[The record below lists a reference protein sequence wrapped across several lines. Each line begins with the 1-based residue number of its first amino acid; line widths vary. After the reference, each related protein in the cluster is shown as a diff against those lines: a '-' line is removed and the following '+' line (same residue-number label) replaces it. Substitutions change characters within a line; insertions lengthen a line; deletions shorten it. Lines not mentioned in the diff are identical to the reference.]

1 MNVNRMKKRILLLL
15 LVIPALIKAQDVMTE
30 TRQELTSPDGAYRFT
45 FYQRAV
51 GEDNAQMY
59 YTLTYKNRPV
69 IEESKLGVLIE
80 NQLFESALG
89 IPNDTCHFWCENLKL
104 TGTEHQK
111 TDEIWKPVYGERAEV
126 RDCYN
131 EMTLKFKKGEGKG
144 NRDGGYDKRKNYF
157 MNIIVRA
164 YNEGVAF
171 RYHFPEMTNG
181 LFLHIVGEQTSF
193 TMPEGTM
200 AYYERWAQGPYELRP
215 LEGWGK
221 EESERPLTLK
231 LPDGLSVA
239 LLEAEMVDYVRGKF
253 RLSAEKPSTLETSL
267 YSSVDIISPYSTP
280 WRVIMVG
287 ERPVDLINNNDIVLN
302 LNPAC
307 KLADTSWIKPGKVFR
322 SGDLK
327 QDRVKAAID
336 FAAERGIQY
345 VHMDAGWYGP
355 EMKMSSD
362 ATTVSPDKDLDI
374 PALCKYAESK
384 GIGLMVY
391 VNQRALVQQLDTLL
405 LNKKVT
411 SDTKISVMR
420 QVIVENEQSSAK
432 DSTQVIALF
441 DRMMKQD
448 MDDPQ
453 IPMLYSQ
460 YLLSKNMEQ
469 EAVPVLEQ
477 VVDLDP
483 TNKAARLMLVSA
495 AVKKEDYK
503 QIIKVCEPGIEAT
516 PDALELYY
524 YLAIAYHQAE
534 QGDSVLSVCN
544 RALEHITP
552 DTRKEV
558 ISDFYSIMGD
568 IYHTK
573 KQMTEAYAAYDS
585 ALVYNPSNIGA
596 LNNYAYYL
604 SVERRD
610 LDKAEEM
617 SYKTVKAEPNNSTY
631 LDTYAWIL
639 FEKGNYAE
647 ARIYIDNAMKNDGE
661 KSDVIVEHCGDIY
674 FMTGDV
680 EGALKYWKK
689 ALEMGSESKTLKQ
702 KIEKKKYI
710 AE

>member
-1 MNVNRMKKRILLLL
+1 MKIKIGWLFVTVLMLTSCGGIRSVRTAKTTAKADGASLMKETLLSAEQQRKYDYFFLEAMRMKGKNEYDAAFGLLQHCLD
-15 LVIPALIKAQDVMTE
+15 INPTA
-30 TRQELTSPDGAYRFT
+30 S
-45 FYQRAV
+45 
-51 GEDNAQMY
+51 
-59 YTLTYKNRPV
+59 
-69 IEESKLGVLIE
+69 
-80 NQLFESALG
+80 SALY
-89 IPNDTCHFWCENLKL
+89 
-104 TGTEHQK
+104 
-111 TDEIWKPVYGERAEV
+111 EISQYYMFLRQVPQGQAALEQA
-126 RDCYN
+126 
-131 EMTLKFKKGEGKG
+131 
-144 NRDGGYDKRKNYF
+144 
-157 MNIIVRA
+157 
-164 YNEGVAF
+164 VAF
-171 RYHFPEMTNG
+171 APDNYWYSQG
-181 LFLHIVGEQTSF
+181 LVSLYQ
-193 TMPEGTM
+193 
-200 AYYERWAQGPYELRP
+200 QQNELD
-215 LEGWGK
+215 K
-221 EESERPLTLK
+221 AA
-231 LPDGLSVA
+231 A
-239 LLEAEMVDYVRGKF
+239 LLEKMVTRFPSKQDPLFSLLDIYSRQEKYNDVISTLNRLEKRLGKNEQLSMEKF
-253 RLSAEKPSTLETSL
+253 RIYLQMKDDKKAFQEIESL
-267 YSSVDIISPYSTP
+267 VQEYPMDMRYQ
-280 WRVIMVG
+280 VILGDVYLQNG
-287 ERPVDLINNNDIVLN
+287 KKQEAYDAYQKVLAVEPD
-302 LNPAC
+302 NP
-307 KLADTSWIKPGKVFR
+307 
-322 SGDLK
+322 
-327 QDRVKAAID
+327 
-336 FAAERGIQY
+336 
-345 VHMDAGWYGP
+345 M
-355 EMKMSSD
+355 
-362 ATTVSPDKDLDI
+362 
-374 PALCKYAESK
+374 ALFSMASYYEQTGQKELY
-384 GIGLMVY
+384 
-391 VNQRALVQQLDTLL
+391 QQQLDTLL

-420 QVIVENEQSSAK
+420 QVIAENEQSSAK

-674 FMTGDV
+674 FMTGDA

>member
-1 MNVNRMKKRILLLL
+1 MK
-15 LVIPALIKAQDVMTE
+15 IKIGWLFVTVLM
-30 TRQELTSPDGAYRFT
+30 LTSCGGIRSVRTAKTTAKADGASLMK
-45 FYQRAV
+45 
-51 GEDNAQMY
+51 E
-59 YTLTYKNRPV
+59 TL
-69 IEESKLGVLIE
+69 
-80 NQLFESALG
+80 
-89 IPNDTCHFWCENLKL
+89 
-104 TGTEHQK
+104 
-111 TDEIWKPVYGERAEV
+111 
-126 RDCYN
+126 
-131 EMTLKFKKGEGKG
+131 
-144 NRDGGYDKRKNYF
+144 
-157 MNIIVRA
+157 
-164 YNEGVAF
+164 
-171 RYHFPEMTNG
+171 
-181 LFLHIVGEQTSF
+181 
-193 TMPEGTM
+193 
-200 AYYERWAQGPYELRP
+200 
-215 LEGWGK
+215 
-221 EESERPLTLK
+221 
-231 LPDGLSVA
+231 
-239 LLEAEMVDYVRGKF
+239 
-253 RLSAEKPSTLETSL
+253 LSAEQQRKYDYFFLEAMRMKGKNEYDAAFGLLQHCLDINPNASSALYEISQYYMFLRQVPQGQAALEQAVAFAPDNYWYSQGLVSLYQQQNELDKAVTLLEKMVTRFPSKQEPLFSLLDIYSRQEKYNDVISTLNRLEKRLGKNEQLSMEKFRIYLQMKDDKKAFQEIESL
-267 YSSVDIISPYSTP
+267 VQEYPMDMRYQ
-280 WRVIMVG
+280 VILGDVYLQNG
-287 ERPVDLINNNDIVLN
+287 KKQEAYDAYQKVLAVEPD
-302 LNPAC
+302 NP
-307 KLADTSWIKPGKVFR
+307 
-322 SGDLK
+322 
-327 QDRVKAAID
+327 
-336 FAAERGIQY
+336 
-345 VHMDAGWYGP
+345 M
-355 EMKMSSD
+355 
-362 ATTVSPDKDLDI
+362 
-374 PALCKYAESK
+374 ALFSMASYYEQTGQKELY
-384 GIGLMVY
+384 
-391 VNQRALVQQLDTLL
+391 QQQLDTLL

-420 QVIVENEQSSAK
+420 QVIAENEQSSAK

-674 FMTGDV
+674 FMTGDA

>member
-1 MNVNRMKKRILLLL
+1 MKIKIGWLFVTVLMLTSCGGIRSVRTAKTTAKADGASLMKETLLSAEQQRKYDYFFLEAMRMKGKNEYDAAFGLLQHCLD
-15 LVIPALIKAQDVMTE
+15 INPTA
-30 TRQELTSPDGAYRFT
+30 S
-45 FYQRAV
+45 
-51 GEDNAQMY
+51 
-59 YTLTYKNRPV
+59 
-69 IEESKLGVLIE
+69 
-80 NQLFESALG
+80 SALY
-89 IPNDTCHFWCENLKL
+89 
-104 TGTEHQK
+104 
-111 TDEIWKPVYGERAEV
+111 EISQYYMFLRQVPQGQEALEKAVARAPDNYWYSQGLV
-126 RDCYN
+126 SLYQQQN
-131 EMTLKFKKGEGKG
+131 EL
-144 NRDGGYDKRKNYF
+144 DK
-157 MNIIVRA
+157 A
-164 YNEGVAF
+164 A
-171 RYHFPEMTNG
+171 
-181 LFLHIVGEQTSF
+181 
-193 TMPEGTM
+193 
-200 AYYERWAQGPYELRP
+200 
-215 LEGWGK
+215 
-221 EESERPLTLK
+221 
-231 LPDGLSVA
+231 A
-239 LLEAEMVDYVRGKF
+239 LLEKMVTRFPSKQDPLFSLLDIYSRQEKYNDVISTLNRLEKRLGKNEQLSMEKF
-253 RLSAEKPSTLETSL
+253 RIYLQMKDDKKAFQEIESL
-267 YSSVDIISPYSTP
+267 VQEYPMDMRYQ
-280 WRVIMVG
+280 VILGDVYLQNG
-287 ERPVDLINNNDIVLN
+287 KKQEAYDAYQKVLAVEPD
-302 LNPAC
+302 NP
-307 KLADTSWIKPGKVFR
+307 
-322 SGDLK
+322 
-327 QDRVKAAID
+327 
-336 FAAERGIQY
+336 
-345 VHMDAGWYGP
+345 M
-355 EMKMSSD
+355 
-362 ATTVSPDKDLDI
+362 
-374 PALCKYAESK
+374 ALFSMASYYEQTGQKELY
-384 GIGLMVY
+384 
-391 VNQRALVQQLDTLL
+391 QQQLDTLL

-420 QVIVENEQSSAK
+420 QVIAENEQSSAK

>member
-1 MNVNRMKKRILLLL
+1 MFVTVLMLTSCGGIQSVRTAKTTAKADGASLMKETLLSAEQQRKYDYFFLEAMRMKGKNEYDAAFGLLQHCLD
-15 LVIPALIKAQDVMTE
+15 INPTA
-30 TRQELTSPDGAYRFT
+30 S
-45 FYQRAV
+45 
-51 GEDNAQMY
+51 
-59 YTLTYKNRPV
+59 
-69 IEESKLGVLIE
+69 
-80 NQLFESALG
+80 SALY
-89 IPNDTCHFWCENLKL
+89 
-104 TGTEHQK
+104 
-111 TDEIWKPVYGERAEV
+111 EISQYYMFLRQVPQGQVALEQA
-126 RDCYN
+126 
-131 EMTLKFKKGEGKG
+131 
-144 NRDGGYDKRKNYF
+144 
-157 MNIIVRA
+157 
-164 YNEGVAF
+164 VAF
-171 RYHFPEMTNG
+171 APDNYWYSQG
-181 LFLHIVGEQTSF
+181 LVSLYQ
-193 TMPEGTM
+193 
-200 AYYERWAQGPYELRP
+200 QQNELD
-215 LEGWGK
+215 K
-221 EESERPLTLK
+221 AA
-231 LPDGLSVA
+231 A
-239 LLEAEMVDYVRGKF
+239 LLEKMVTRFPSKQDPLFSLLDIYSRQEKYNDVISTLNRLEKRLGKNEQLSMEKF
-253 RLSAEKPSTLETSL
+253 RIYLQMKDDKKAFQEIESL
-267 YSSVDIISPYSTP
+267 VQEYPMDMRYQ
-280 WRVIMVG
+280 VILGDVYLQNG
-287 ERPVDLINNNDIVLN
+287 KKQEAYDAYQKVLAVEPD
-302 LNPAC
+302 NP
-307 KLADTSWIKPGKVFR
+307 
-322 SGDLK
+322 
-327 QDRVKAAID
+327 
-336 FAAERGIQY
+336 
-345 VHMDAGWYGP
+345 M
-355 EMKMSSD
+355 
-362 ATTVSPDKDLDI
+362 
-374 PALCKYAESK
+374 ALFSMASYYEQTGQKELY
-384 GIGLMVY
+384 
-391 VNQRALVQQLDTLL
+391 QQQLDTLL

-420 QVIVENEQSSAK
+420 QVIAENEQSSAK

-674 FMTGDV
+674 FMTGDA

>member
-1 MNVNRMKKRILLLL
+1 MKIKIGWLFVTVLMLTSCGGIRSVRTAKTTAKADGASLMKETLLSAEQQRKYDYFFLEAMRMKGKNEYDAAFGLLQHCLD
-15 LVIPALIKAQDVMTE
+15 INPTA
-30 TRQELTSPDGAYRFT
+30 S
-45 FYQRAV
+45 
-51 GEDNAQMY
+51 
-59 YTLTYKNRPV
+59 
-69 IEESKLGVLIE
+69 
-80 NQLFESALG
+80 SALY
-89 IPNDTCHFWCENLKL
+89 
-104 TGTEHQK
+104 
-111 TDEIWKPVYGERAEV
+111 EISQYYMFLRQVPQGQVALEQA
-126 RDCYN
+126 
-131 EMTLKFKKGEGKG
+131 
-144 NRDGGYDKRKNYF
+144 
-157 MNIIVRA
+157 
-164 YNEGVAF
+164 VAF
-171 RYHFPEMTNG
+171 APDNYWYSQG
-181 LFLHIVGEQTSF
+181 LVSLYQ
-193 TMPEGTM
+193 
-200 AYYERWAQGPYELRP
+200 QQNELD
-215 LEGWGK
+215 K
-221 EESERPLTLK
+221 AA
-231 LPDGLSVA
+231 A
-239 LLEAEMVDYVRGKF
+239 LLEKMVTRFSSKQDPLFSLLDIYSRQEKYNDVISTLNRLEKRLGKNEQLSMEKF
-253 RLSAEKPSTLETSL
+253 RIYLQMKDDKKAFQEIESL
-267 YSSVDIISPYSTP
+267 VQEYPMDMRYQ
-280 WRVIMVG
+280 VILGDVYLQNG
-287 ERPVDLINNNDIVLN
+287 KKQEAYDAYQKVLAVEPD
-302 LNPAC
+302 NP
-307 KLADTSWIKPGKVFR
+307 
-322 SGDLK
+322 
-327 QDRVKAAID
+327 
-336 FAAERGIQY
+336 
-345 VHMDAGWYGP
+345 M
-355 EMKMSSD
+355 
-362 ATTVSPDKDLDI
+362 
-374 PALCKYAESK
+374 ALFSMASYYEQTGQKELY
-384 GIGLMVY
+384 
-391 VNQRALVQQLDTLL
+391 QQQLDTLL

-420 QVIVENEQSSAK
+420 QVIAENEQSSAK

-674 FMTGDV
+674 FMTGDA

>member
-1 MNVNRMKKRILLLL
+1 MLNGENRMK
-15 LVIPALIKAQDVMTE
+15 IKIGWLFVTVLM
-30 TRQELTSPDGAYRFT
+30 LTSCGGIRSVRTAKTTAKADGASLMKET
-45 FYQRAV
+45 LLSAEQQRKYDYFFLEAMRMK
-51 GEDNAQMY
+51 G
-59 YTLTYKNRPV
+59 KNEYDAAFGLLQHCLDINPTA
-69 IEESKLGVLIE
+69 S
-80 NQLFESALG
+80 SALY
-89 IPNDTCHFWCENLKL
+89 
-104 TGTEHQK
+104 
-111 TDEIWKPVYGERAEV
+111 EISQYYMFLRQVPQGQVALEQA
-126 RDCYN
+126 
-131 EMTLKFKKGEGKG
+131 
-144 NRDGGYDKRKNYF
+144 
-157 MNIIVRA
+157 
-164 YNEGVAF
+164 VAF
-171 RYHFPEMTNG
+171 VPDNYWYSQG
-181 LFLHIVGEQTSF
+181 LVSLYQ
-193 TMPEGTM
+193 
-200 AYYERWAQGPYELRP
+200 QQNELD
-215 LEGWGK
+215 K
-221 EESERPLTLK
+221 AA
-231 LPDGLSVA
+231 A
-239 LLEAEMVDYVRGKF
+239 LLEKMVTRFPSKQDPLFSLLDIYSRQEKYNDVISTLNRLEKRLGKNEQLSMEKF
-253 RLSAEKPSTLETSL
+253 RIYLQMKDDKKAFQEIESL
-267 YSSVDIISPYSTP
+267 VQEYPMDMRYQ
-280 WRVIMVG
+280 VILGDVYLQNG
-287 ERPVDLINNNDIVLN
+287 KKQEAYDAYQKVLAVEPD
-302 LNPAC
+302 NP
-307 KLADTSWIKPGKVFR
+307 
-322 SGDLK
+322 
-327 QDRVKAAID
+327 
-336 FAAERGIQY
+336 
-345 VHMDAGWYGP
+345 M
-355 EMKMSSD
+355 
-362 ATTVSPDKDLDI
+362 
-374 PALCKYAESK
+374 ALFSMASYYEQTGQKELY
-384 GIGLMVY
+384 
-391 VNQRALVQQLDTLL
+391 QQQLDTLL

-420 QVIVENEQSSAK
+420 QVIAENEQSSAK

>member
-1 MNVNRMKKRILLLL
+1 MKIKIGWLFVTVLMLTSCGGIRSVRTAKTTAKADGASLMKETLLSAEQQRKYDYFFLEAMRMKGKNEYDAVFGLLQHCLD
-15 LVIPALIKAQDVMTE
+15 INPTA
-30 TRQELTSPDGAYRFT
+30 S
-45 FYQRAV
+45 
-51 GEDNAQMY
+51 
-59 YTLTYKNRPV
+59 
-69 IEESKLGVLIE
+69 
-80 NQLFESALG
+80 SALY
-89 IPNDTCHFWCENLKL
+89 
-104 TGTEHQK
+104 
-111 TDEIWKPVYGERAEV
+111 EISQYYMFLRQVPQGQVALEQA
-126 RDCYN
+126 
-131 EMTLKFKKGEGKG
+131 
-144 NRDGGYDKRKNYF
+144 
-157 MNIIVRA
+157 
-164 YNEGVAF
+164 VAF
-171 RYHFPEMTNG
+171 APDNYWYSQG
-181 LFLHIVGEQTSF
+181 LVSLYQ
-193 TMPEGTM
+193 
-200 AYYERWAQGPYELRP
+200 QQNELD
-215 LEGWGK
+215 K
-221 EESERPLTLK
+221 AA
-231 LPDGLSVA
+231 A
-239 LLEAEMVDYVRGKF
+239 LLEKMVTRFPSKQDPLFSLLDIYSRQEKYNDVISTLNRLEKRLGKNEQLSMEKF
-253 RLSAEKPSTLETSL
+253 RIYLQMKDDKKAFQEIESL
-267 YSSVDIISPYSTP
+267 VQEYPMDMRYQ
-280 WRVIMVG
+280 VILGDVYLQNG
-287 ERPVDLINNNDIVLN
+287 KKQEAYDAYQKVLAVEPD
-302 LNPAC
+302 NP
-307 KLADTSWIKPGKVFR
+307 
-322 SGDLK
+322 
-327 QDRVKAAID
+327 
-336 FAAERGIQY
+336 
-345 VHMDAGWYGP
+345 M
-355 EMKMSSD
+355 
-362 ATTVSPDKDLDI
+362 
-374 PALCKYAESK
+374 ALFSMASYYEQTGQKELY
-384 GIGLMVY
+384 
-391 VNQRALVQQLDTLL
+391 QQQLDTLL

-420 QVIVENEQSSAK
+420 QVIAENEQSSAK

>member
-1 MNVNRMKKRILLLL
+1 MLNGENRMK
-15 LVIPALIKAQDVMTE
+15 IKIGWLFVTVLM
-30 TRQELTSPDGAYRFT
+30 LTSCGGIQSVRTAKTTAKADGASLMKET
-45 FYQRAV
+45 LLSAEQQRKYDYFFLEAMRMK
-51 GEDNAQMY
+51 G
-59 YTLTYKNRPV
+59 KNEYDAAFGLLQHCLDINPTA
-69 IEESKLGVLIE
+69 S
-80 NQLFESALG
+80 SALY
-89 IPNDTCHFWCENLKL
+89 
-104 TGTEHQK
+104 
-111 TDEIWKPVYGERAEV
+111 EISQYYMFLRQVPQGQVALEQA
-126 RDCYN
+126 
-131 EMTLKFKKGEGKG
+131 
-144 NRDGGYDKRKNYF
+144 
-157 MNIIVRA
+157 
-164 YNEGVAF
+164 VAF
-171 RYHFPEMTNG
+171 APDNYWYSQG
-181 LFLHIVGEQTSF
+181 LVSLYQ
-193 TMPEGTM
+193 
-200 AYYERWAQGPYELRP
+200 QQNELD
-215 LEGWGK
+215 K
-221 EESERPLTLK
+221 AA
-231 LPDGLSVA
+231 A
-239 LLEAEMVDYVRGKF
+239 LLEKMVTRFPSKQDPLFSLLDIYSRQEKYNDVISTLNRLEKRLGKNEQLSMEKF
-253 RLSAEKPSTLETSL
+253 RIYLQMKDDKKAFQEIESL
-267 YSSVDIISPYSTP
+267 VQEYPMDMRYQ
-280 WRVIMVG
+280 VILGDVYLQNG
-287 ERPVDLINNNDIVLN
+287 KKQEAYDAYQKVLAVEPD
-302 LNPAC
+302 NP
-307 KLADTSWIKPGKVFR
+307 
-322 SGDLK
+322 
-327 QDRVKAAID
+327 
-336 FAAERGIQY
+336 
-345 VHMDAGWYGP
+345 M
-355 EMKMSSD
+355 
-362 ATTVSPDKDLDI
+362 
-374 PALCKYAESK
+374 ALFSMASYYEQTGQKELY
-384 GIGLMVY
+384 
-391 VNQRALVQQLDTLL
+391 QQQLDTLL

-420 QVIVENEQSSAK
+420 QVIAENEQSSAK

-585 ALVYNPSNIGA
+585 ALVYNSSNIGA

-674 FMTGDV
+674 FMTGDA